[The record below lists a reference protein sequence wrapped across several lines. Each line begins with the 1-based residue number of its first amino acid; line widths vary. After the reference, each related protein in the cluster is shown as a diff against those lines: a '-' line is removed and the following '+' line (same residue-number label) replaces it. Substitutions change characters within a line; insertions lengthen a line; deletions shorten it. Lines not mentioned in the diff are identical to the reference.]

1 MNKKQ
6 ALKIA
11 AQIVFFGAIWGITE
25 ATLGFLLHFLP
36 PTVAGIVMFPIAA
49 FILVKAYKATGSRS
63 SLVFVGFIAAG
74 IKAVDFLIPGVMSFK
89 IINPMIS
96 IVMES
101 LLVAAV
107 YPLLNKMDW
116 KKKLAGGLTASI
128 GWRAGYVMYMAIQ
141 FLITGFVSKY
151 IGTAGEFI
159 NFILINGVLSGA
171 IAFLVIAA
179 EPKLVFGKLKFRPV
193 YAVAALVLA
202 LGLQLII

>member
-1 MNKKQ
+1 MDKKK

-36 PTVAGIVMFPIAA
+36 PTIAGIVMFPIAA
-49 FILVKAYKATGSRS
+49 FILVKAYKSTGSRS
-63 SLVFVGFIAAG
+63 ALVFVGFIAAG

-101 LLVAAV
+101 LWVAVA
-107 YPLLNKMDW
+107 YPLIKGTDW
-116 KKKLAGGLTASI
+116 KKKLAGGLAASI
-128 GWRAGYVMYMAIQ
+128 GWRTGYVIYMAVQ

-151 IGTAGEFI
+151 LATAGEFI
-159 NFILINGVLSGA
+159 NFVVINGILSGA

-179 EPKLVFGKLKFRPV
+179 EPKLVFSKLKFRPV
-193 YAVAALVLA
+193 YAVVALVLA

>member
-1 MNKKQ
+1 MDKKK

-36 PTVAGIVMFPIAA
+36 PTIAGIVMFPIAA
-49 FILVKAYKATGSRS
+49 FILVKAYKSTGSRS
-63 SLVFVGFIAAG
+63 ALVFVGFIAAG
-74 IKAVDFLIPGVMSFK
+74 IKAVDFLIPGIMSFK

-101 LLVAAV
+101 LWVAVA
-107 YPLLNKMDW
+107 YPLIKGTDW
-116 KKKLAGGLTASI
+116 KKKLAGGLAASI
-128 GWRAGYVMYMAIQ
+128 GWRTGYVIYMAVQ

-151 IGTAGEFI
+151 LATAGEFI
-159 NFILINGVLSGA
+159 NFVVINGILSGA

-179 EPKLVFGKLKFRPV
+179 EPKLVFSKLKFRPV
-193 YAVAALVLA
+193 YAVVALVLA